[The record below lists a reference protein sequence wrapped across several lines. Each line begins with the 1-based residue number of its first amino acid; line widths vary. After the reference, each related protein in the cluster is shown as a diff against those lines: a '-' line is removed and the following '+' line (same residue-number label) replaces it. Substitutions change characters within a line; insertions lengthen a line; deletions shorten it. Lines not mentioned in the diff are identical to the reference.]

1 MEERSEERG
10 DRGDEKGGGWRT
22 GEGGGGEKEGGRI
35 EKRNGGGK
43 RREEGEG
50 GDTAPLG
57 HGGHL
62 ARIGTQAWLVAAK
75 WLVAGTGDAVPHFQ
89 VRAADLDGHGG
100 LSARH
105 ARVCLDP
112 DAVG

>member
-1 MEERSEERG
+1 MEDGRG
-10 DRGDEKGGGWRT
+10 GD
-22 GEGGGGEKEGGRI
+22 GEKESGRI

-75 WLVAGTGDAVPHFQ
+75 WLVAGTGDAVQHFQ